1 MYTVG
6 GLSGIEGSAV
16 EPITVGCLW
25 VTMATCNKKDSVLL
39 VCGVSH
45 IFWVQRMTHFHHRA
59 LSICSSVCFFL
70 LFFLAKSK
78 LRVKEKNSRLEE
90 KKNKIKPYKSTSFI
104 LQLKFLLSIFLEEHG
119 ESWSTEWKSLYSSV
133 LPVLC
138 VIAIPF
144 CSSLTT
150 FLWQCNWQ
158 ASAVKTSNS
167 SFFIWRHFVGF
178 NQGFNWQSGSG
189 WVAPGA
195 GAKRGHWLSWDSHL
209 CSPPPLPSCPSLST
223 APFFFQRFFSH
234 LILTLIY
241 SWFHKYL
248 VINQYVYS
256 STLCFYFIP
265 LYYLLSHRNTLLHT
279 DKRVCWWHYW
289 YNTHNPKYN
298 TFQSLYH
305 HL

>member
-1 MYTVG
+1 MSYNG
-6 GLSGIEGSAV
+6 NMQQKGQRIIGLW
-16 EPITVGCLW
+16 CLPY
-25 VTMATCNKKDSVLL
+25 LL
-39 VCGVSH
+39 SPTYDTFSPQSTKHLFFCLFV
-45 IFWVQRMTHFHHRA
+45 
-59 LSICSSVCFFL
+59 FL
-70 LFFLAKSK
+70 LFFLSKSK

-209 CSPPPLPSCPSLST
+209 CFSPPFLLVLLST
-223 APFFFQRFFSH
+223 ALYFFQRFFSH

>member
-1 MYTVG
+1 MSYNG
-6 GLSGIEGSAV
+6 NMQQKGQRIIGLW
-16 EPITVGCLW
+16 CLPY
-25 VTMATCNKKDSVLL
+25 LL
-39 VCGVSH
+39 SPTYDTFSPQSTKHLFFCLFV
-45 IFWVQRMTHFHHRA
+45 F
-59 LSICSSVCFFL
+59 CFF
-70 LFFLAKSK
+70 FLPDQNSESK
-78 LRVKEKNSRLEE
+78 RKIHGSRR

-209 CSPPPLPSCPSLST
+209 CSPPPPSFLSFSQYCSLFLPTLFLPPDSDSYLLLVP
-223 APFFFQRFFSH
+223 QIFSH
-234 LILTLIY
+234 KSICLFFY
-241 SWFHKYL
+241 SVFLFYTFVL
-248 VINQYVYS
+248 SVIPQKHTV
-256 STLCFYFIP
+256 T
-265 LYYLLSHRNTLLHT
+265 HR
-279 DKRVCWWHYW
+279 
-289 YNTHNPKYN
+289 
-298 TFQSLYH
+298 
-305 HL
+305 

>member
-1 MYTVG
+1 MSYNG
-6 GLSGIEGSAV
+6 NMQQKGQRIIGLW
-16 EPITVGCLW
+16 CLPY
-25 VTMATCNKKDSVLL
+25 LL
-39 VCGVSH
+39 SPTYDTFSPQSTKHLFFCLFV
-45 IFWVQRMTHFHHRA
+45 F
-59 LSICSSVCFFL
+59 CFF
-70 LFFLAKSK
+70 FLPDQNSESK
-78 LRVKEKNSRLEE
+78 RKIHGSRR

-195 GAKRGHWLSWDSHL
+195 GAKRGHWLFPEIVICAPH
-209 CSPPPLPSCPSLST
+209 PPFL
-223 APFFFQRFFSH
+223 
-234 LILTLIY
+234 
-241 SWFHKYL
+241 L
-248 VINQYVYS
+248 V
-256 STLCFYFIP
+256 
-265 LYYLLSHRNTLLHT
+265 LLSVLLSFSSNAFSPT
-279 DKRVCWWHYW
+279 WFWLLFTPGST
-289 YNTHNPKYN
+289 NI
-298 TFQSLYH
+298 
-305 HL
+305 